1 MAIALIVLRWEISDT
16 HTHTHSRSR
25 KKNTAGEKET
35 ICDFG
40 DTDLAISVASIAYCL
55 PNLCIHR

>member
-16 HTHTHSRSR
+16 HTHTLTEQ